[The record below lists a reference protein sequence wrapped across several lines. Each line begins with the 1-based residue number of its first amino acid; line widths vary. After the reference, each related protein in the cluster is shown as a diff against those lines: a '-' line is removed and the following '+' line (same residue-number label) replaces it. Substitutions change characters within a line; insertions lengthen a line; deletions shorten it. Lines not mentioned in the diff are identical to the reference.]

1 MTSPHNI
8 KWLQDLLPTPV
19 DQPIKLSQ
27 ETMLAMFTEQQAFDH
42 RLNILNNYVDKQI
55 DIKVDKQMAKLGYA
69 DFAAY
74 DFDFDEDDEDE
85 DAKARNKMREIY
97 WELKR
102 EMIHKATLVYSK
114 KYIAIFM
121 EELKTIISLAPKDE
135 DGRLHTWVSAPGWWA
150 HLCRHCGYSSPG
162 FDNNLHLEFHHGAL
176 MNQARIGSH
185 DCMYYRGQPMGTGI
199 WAVASMWRAMPEE
212 EREVFPIKDYV
223 LEVGASQVTKL
234 WSLLT
239 EEERKHPKL
248 LKFFINNLDRM
259 KA

>member
-1 MTSPHNI
+1 MTSPHNN
-8 KWLQDLLPTPV
+8 KWLLDLLPTPV

-27 ETMLAMFTEQQAFDH
+27 ETMLAMLTEQQAFDH
-42 RLNILNNYVDKQI
+42 RLNMLNNYVVKQI

-85 DAKARNKMREIY
+85 DAKARNKMRQIY

-121 EELKTIISLAPKDE
+121 EELKTIQSLAPKDE
-135 DGRLHTWVSAPGWWA
+135 DGRLHTWVSACCWYA
-150 HLCRHCGYSSPG
+150 HLGRHCGYRFPR
-162 FDNNLHLEFHHGAL
+162 FDNNLNLEFHHGVL
-176 MNQARIGSH
+176 MNDARIGFH
-185 DCMYYRGQPMGTGI
+185 DCLYYRGQPMGTGI
-199 WAVASMWRAMPEE
+199 WAVASIWRAMSEE
-212 EREVFPIKDYV
+212 DREVFPIKDYV
-223 LEVGASQVTKL
+223 LKIGVSQCTKF

-248 LKFFINNLDRM
+248 LKFFINNLDLM